1 MKYMRDKYNFEEIE
15 KKWQQVWSDEHA
27 FKTVDDETKEKY
39 YVLEMFPYPSGKLH
53 MGHVRNYS
61 IGDAI
66 ARFKKMKGYNVLH
79 PMGWDSFGLPAENAA
94 IKNGIHPAIWTDS
107 NIAEM
112 HKQLAGL
119 GFSYDWDREVAT
131 CKDDYYRWMQW
142 LFIQFQKKGLAYKKE
157 NPVNWCPSC
166 RTVLAN
172 EQVVEGCCERCHT
185 PVTKKHLS
193 QWYLKIT
200 DYANRL
206 LEELDTL
213 DGWPNKVKLM
223 QKNWIGKST
232 GAQIR
237 FAIDGTDRELEVFTT
252 RCDTVYGVTFMVM
265 APEHPYVTELTKGT
279 EYEQATNDY
288 IDECTHKSEIERVS
302 LTKEK
307 TGVFIGHYC
316 VNPFNDKKIPIYIS
330 DYVMMDYGTG
340 AVMAVPAHDQ
350 RDFEFARKFGLDIV
364 PVVDVEDPAV
374 DLNNLESAAPAEGR
388 LINSGEFNGMDNLK
402 AIPRIIDL
410 IEDKRIGQ
418 KTVNYKLRD
427 WLISRQRYWGCPIP
441 MVYCEDCGWVPENEK
456 KLPVKLPTD
465 IEFTGKGESPIAT
478 SKTFIETIC
487 PCCGK
492 PARREIDTM
501 DTFVDSSWYFLRYC
515 DPKNTEKPFDKQKA
529 DYWMNVDQYI
539 GGVEHAILH
548 LLYARFFQ
556 KVLADLGLVTATEP
570 FRNLLTQGMVIKDGA
585 KMSKSL
591 GNVVS
596 PEEIQKKYG
605 ADTARLFILFAAPPE
620 KELDWSDAGVEGS
633 YRFLN
638 RVYRLVYEYVT
649 DIRDADSATGELV
662 VSTSEDRALNY
673 QLNKTIKKV
682 SEDVGGRFSFNT
694 AISSIMELVNELYK
708 YKQLDNVNM
717 PLLDRAVKS
726 MILVLSPFTPHI
738 CEELWSELGEE
749 SRVFE
754 AAWPEFDESALVL
767 DEVEIIVQINGKL
780 KDKLTMSKDASNE
793 ELEKAARSSDK
804 VKEVVG
810 ELSIVKA
817 VIIPGKLVNFVVK

>member
-316 VNPFNDKKIPIYIS
+316 VNPFNGKKIPIYIS

-662 VSTSEDRALNY
+662 VSNSEDRDLNY

>member
-316 VNPFNDKKIPIYIS
+316 VNPFNGKKIPIYIS

-515 DPKNTEKPFDKQKA
+515 DPKNAEKPFDKQKA

-708 YKQLDNVNM
+708 YKQLDTVNM

-817 VIIPGKLVNFVVK
+817 IIIPGKLVNFVVK